1 VKTRALFIA
10 VALVVAPGVAAA
22 QEPAPPE
29 VIPPKARALAV
40 QGRAFHDAGD
50 YGNAIIAFK
59 EAYVMA
65 PSPGLLFNLAQAYRL
80 AGNCDDAALMYRRYI
95 ATGPSVEGRT
105 IAEGQ
110 LESVE
115 RCTHKASLGI
125 PQDAGVPIVIKT
137 DRASGSL
144 FATSPRT
151 GSDRARLE
159 KTVGLG
165 FVIGGGVALGVAT
178 YYGFEARSSA
188 ADVEKG
194 YAMGAKWKDL
204 ADIDARGKHAE
215 TLATVFGIGGGVA
228 VAGGVALYLIGRSSE
243 HLAPIAIAPTK
254 QGATVS
260 ASWKF

>member
-1 VKTRALFIA
+1 VVKARALVIAAAFAVIPA
-10 VALVVAPGVAAA
+10 VALAG
-22 QEPAPPE
+22 EPTPPE
-29 VIPPKARALAV
+29 VIPPKARALAI
-40 QGRAFHDAGD
+40 QGRAYHDAGD

-95 ATGPSVEGRT
+95 ATGPSLEGRT
-105 IAEGQ
+105 IAEGH
-110 LESVE
+110 LATVE

-125 PQDAGVPIVIKT
+125 PQDPGTHVTIKT

-144 FATSPRT
+144 FATSPRA
-151 GSDRARLE
+151 GRARLE

-165 FVIGGGVALGVAT
+165 LVIGGGVALAVAT
-178 YYGFEARSSA
+178 YYGFEAHSSA
-188 ADVEKG
+188 QDVEKG

-204 ADIDARGKHAE
+204 ADIDARGERA
-215 TLATVFGIGGGVA
+215 ATFAKVFGIGGGVA
-228 VAGGVALYLIGRSSE
+228 VAGGVALYLIGRSTE
-243 HLAPIAIAPTK
+243 QMAPIAIAPTK

-260 ASWKF
+260 ASWRF